1 MVQSLASVLSGRA
14 VSVSLR
20 AWVAVG
26 VLIFGLSTAGLWYLV
41 THTQPTELM
50 QAVFLTLVATA
61 LIGLTVLVAAY
72 LNHRFART
80 NWLRRDPLRLMR
92 EGVSVALFGVLCAWL
107 QKEDHLTLTIA
118 AIIGGVLALTEAFF
132 LTRGKE

>member
-1 MVQSLASVLSGRA
+1 M
-14 VSVSLR
+14 SLR

-26 VLIFGLSTAGLWYLV
+26 VLIFGLSLAGLWYLV
-41 THTQPTELM
+41 THTQPTEMM
-50 QAVFLTLVATA
+50 QALFLTLLATA
-61 LIGLTVLVAAY
+61 LVGLTILAAAY